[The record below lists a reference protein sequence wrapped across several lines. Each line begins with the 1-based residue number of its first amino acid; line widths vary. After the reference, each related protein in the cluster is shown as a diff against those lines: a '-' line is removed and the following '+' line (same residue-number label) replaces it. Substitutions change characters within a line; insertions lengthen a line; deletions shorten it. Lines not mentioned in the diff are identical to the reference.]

1 MAQEPAQP
9 ATPAEH
15 IDLGLA
21 GEQGVIVTSPATEA
35 TPSDVKA
42 PAEPTSM
49 LEAVQQ
55 ALGEPTDPAVSETA
69 DGTKATETSP
79 ATPADGKAKS
89 TNEDGEGEFDPTF
102 LREDPTPEELGKYSR
117 KANARIRDL
126 VEQRNLA
133 NQQAS
138 EVAPILDFLHRNDI
152 PKQDLDVILNLTAQL
167 RHGNFA
173 GFLEGVRP
181 YVDLARQYTGQ
192 VLPPDL
198 HQKVKDGYVS
208 PEVARELAQRRAD
221 AQITQSRVQQDTR
234 RSQQEV
240 GQLRANA
247 IRQSVGQW
255 EDQIRARDPDYDLK
269 ADLVRRT
276 AQALM
281 QEHGV
286 PQNPQQAIEYV
297 NRAYSEVNEQAKRL
311 RPAPKATAAV
321 PSSTS
326 SARGNSTPASEPN
339 SLFEAAM
346 KGLDAHRAGVNR

>member
-1 MAQEPAQP
+1 MAQDQAQP
-9 ATPAEH
+9 AVATQQDVPGTP
-15 IDLGLA
+15 GT
-21 GEQGVIVTSPATEA
+21 QGVTEASPAS
-35 TPSDVKA
+35 TPSDVNA
-42 PAEPTSM
+42 PAEPASM

-55 ALGEPTDPAVSETA
+55 ALGTPPGPDVSETA
-69 DGTKATETSP
+69 DGTKAAETPS
-79 ATPADGKAKS
+79 TVPADGKAKS
-89 TNEDGEGEFDPTF
+89 TAEDEGSEFDPAF

-126 VEQRNLA
+126 VEQRNVA
-133 NQQAS
+133 NQQAQA
-138 EVAPILDFLHRNDI
+138 VAPILNFLRENDI
-152 PKQDLDVILNLTAQL
+152 PQQDLDVILNLTAQL

-181 YVDLARQYTGQ
+181 YVELARQYTGQ

-198 HQKVKDGYVS
+198 QKQVKEGYVS
-208 PEVARELAQRRAD
+208 PEIARELAQRRAN
-221 AQITQSRVQQDTR
+221 AQITQARHQADNQ

-247 IRQSVGQW
+247 IRQSVTQW
-255 EDQIRARDPDYDLK
+255 EQQTRAQDPDYDLK

-286 PQNPQQAIEYV
+286 PQSPQQAIEYV
-297 NRAYSEVNEQAKRL
+297 SRAYTEVNEQAKRF
-311 RPAPKATAAV
+311 RPAPKATAPV

-326 SARGNSTPASEPN
+326 SARGNSAPAVEPN
-339 SLFEAAM
+339 SMFDAAM
-346 KGLDAHRAGVNR
+346 KGLEAHRNGAIR